1 MSKIRTLLMVLAVV
15 VVTCGTAA
23 ANERG
28 ILLLAHGG
36 NEQWNAQVT
45 TIAAEVDRTMPTEVA
60 FGMATRANI
69 QGAVDRLQARG
80 VKEIVAV
87 PLFVSSWS
95 SVITST
101 EYLLGQREEAPKEL
115 ALFAKM
121 NHAGA
126 HGANGD
132 GASSHGSAHGSAS
145 EHGNATVDPTSPI
158 KSPVPIR
165 MTKAMN
171 DHPIVADILADRA
184 RSVSTDPAAEAVVIV
199 AHGPVA
205 DAENQRWLA
214 DMASL
219 AGRIGQAA
227 RFAGVDYLTLR
238 DDATKPVR
246 DAATAEL
253 RRIVSRHLDAGR
265 RVLVVPL
272 LVSFGGIEKGLRE
285 RLEGLSYSMPSAAL
299 VPDDRIVT
307 WVLEMAN
314 GR

>member
-238 DDATKPVR
+238 DDAPKPVR